1 LKKGKIGVIGA
12 GSFGTTIANLISNNA
27 DVLLYAKY
35 EDQVI
40 KINETHSNRGYDI
53 NENIRATGSLEVIAQ
68 ECDVIFPVVPSAGFR
83 TLMQDLSPFVGPRH
97 IIIHCTKGL
106 DADIITDPNIEF
118 LDKASIHTM
127 SEVIRQETSAIRVG
141 CISGPNLSREI
152 MAGLPA
158 ATVIASEFDEV
169 IQIGHT
175 LLSNPNFFV
184 FGSKEL
190 RGVEFAGAYKN
201 IIALAGGIL
210 YGKKLGKNIE
220 ALLIT
225 RGLRE
230 MIYLGKA
237 VGIHERAFL
246 GTAGLGDLIATAT
259 SVDSRNFKFGEG
271 IAKGKD
277 IKEILGSMSEVA
289 EGVRTLKIAHL
300 LSNFYNINIPINNI
314 LYKIIYEDFP
324 ADAAIKYLM
333 SYPYSADVDFLSS

>member
-1 LKKGKIGVIGA
+1 
-12 GSFGTTIANLISNNA
+12 
-27 DVLLYAKY
+27 
-35 EDQVI
+35 
-40 KINETHSNRGYDI
+40 
-53 NENIRATGSLEVIAQ
+53 
-68 ECDVIFPVVPSAGFR
+68 
-83 TLMQDLSPFVGPRH
+83 M
-97 IIIHCTKGL
+97 
-106 DADIITDPNIEF
+106 
-118 LDKASIHTM
+118 
-127 SEVIRQETSAIRVG
+127 
-141 CISGPNLSREI
+141 
-152 MAGLPA
+152 
-158 ATVIASEFDEV
+158 
-169 IQIGHT
+169 
-175 LLSNPNFFV
+175 LSNPNFFV